1 MQVEEITVDD
11 AGQEV
16 STPVETEFV
25 GTSSPEAEHIDEI
38 SAVDQ
43 PKDEQAATMP
53 QEDRAEFN
61 CPDCKGE
68 GLLTQTKI
76 CDRCHGTGK
85 I

>member
-16 STPVETEFV
+16 STPVDTEFV
-25 GTSSPEAEHIDEI
+25 GTSSPEAEKIDEV

-43 PKDEQAATMP
+43 PVDEQAATMP
-53 QEDRAEFN
+53 QEDRSAFN

-68 GLLTQTKI
+68 GLLNERTVCPK
-76 CDRCHGTGK
+76 CSGTGK
-85 I
+85 V